1 MRGGQLLVAVVLSAG
16 CDSSTEPL
24 REVRI
29 EAVTATDLTGTVGT
43 AVTPVPMVLATDQD
57 GRPVQGVAISFD
69 VGGNGGAIA
78 NASVNTDNRGLA
90 SAGSWTLGTAAG
102 TQSLAVRFN
111 GRSNV
116 VFTARAMA
124 GPVAQITRAN
134 GNDQVAAT
142 NETLLHPLLVKVA
155 DAFDNPVVDA
165 TVTFTVIS
173 GDGRIDGSTAMTN
186 AIGIAASG
194 PWTLGSVPGVQQVI
208 AQTAGAEVVF
218 SAFACDGCH
227 TFLFVRDRYI
237 YRTIGNG
244 AQELQLTQGF
254 QPAWSPDGKRIAF
267 VRFGSGE
274 RFDIYLMD
282 ADGSNIVRRT
292 SSGGGRNF
300 PGFHSPTWSPDGLK
314 LAVATD
320 GVYDGFIYVLSA
332 ADDGNDPRVIAE
344 MAARPAW
351 SPDGSKIAF
360 VSLSGDDGYHAL
372 HVMNADGSDIR
383 EVAPRGAHGI
393 DHPTWS
399 PDGRRI
405 AFTKCVFDATAIN
418 NSCDVYSVGSDGS
431 ALTQLTRGKSTNDP
445 AWSPDG
451 AWIAFTLWSAF
462 AEPRAASIAI
472 VPADTGGEPVTI
484 IASGTQSAWRP
495 GLREDW
501 R

>member
-1 MRGGQLLVAVVLSAG
+1 MRGRQLLVAVVLSAG

-29 EAVTATDLTGTVGT
+29 EAVMATDLTGTVGT
-43 AVTPVPMVLATDQD
+43 AVTPVPTVLATDQD

-69 VGGNGGAIA
+69 VGGSGGAIA

-90 SAGSWTLGTAAG
+90 SAGSWMLGTAAG

-124 GPVAQITRAN
+124 GPVAQITRVN

-142 NETLLHPLLVKVA
+142 NETLLQPLLVKVA

-165 TVTFTVIS
+165 TVKFTVIS

-194 PWTLGSVPGVQQVI
+194 PWTLGSVPGVQQVR

-244 AQELQLTQGF
+244 GQEVQLTEGF
-254 QPAWSPDGKRIAF
+254 RPAWSPDGQRIAF
-267 VRFGSGE
+267 GRSNSE
-274 RFDIYLMD
+274 RSDIYLMD
-282 ADGSNIVRRT
+282 ADGSNVVRRT
-292 SSGGGRNF
+292 SSGGEGPCCS
-300 PGFHSPTWSPDGLK
+300 PGFHSPAWSPDGRR
-314 LAVATD
+314 LAVAT
-320 GVYDGFIYVLSA
+320 GGIYDGFIYILSV
-332 ADDGNDPRVIAE
+332 ADDGSDPVRIAT
-344 MAARPAW
+344 MAAQPAW

-383 EVAPRGAHGI
+383 VVVPRRDHGGI

-405 AFTKCVFDATAIN
+405 AFTKCLDGCN
-418 NSCDVYSVGSDGS
+418 VYS
-431 ALTQLTRGKSTNDP
+431 
-445 AWSPDG
+445 
-451 AWIAFTLWSAF
+451 
-462 AEPRAASIAI
+462 
-472 VPADTGGEPVTI
+472 
-484 IASGTQSAWRP
+484 
-495 GLREDW
+495 
-501 R
+501 